1 MPKWKYNENKIMLE
15 ISQYLEA
22 TYGAH
27 YAGNG
32 DIQTVD
38 FWASLGSLESTC
50 RDNAIK
56 YLARYGKKGGSEAK
70 RKDLLKTIHYIIL
83 MMYSQDLE
91 NEQLNEKEVLDD
103 DDTHS

>member
-56 YLARYGKKGGSEAK
+56 YLARYGKKGGPEAK
-70 RKDLLKTIHYIIL
+70 RKDLLKTIHYIVL
-83 MMYSQDLE
+83 MMYAQDLE
-91 NEQLNEKEVLDD
+91 LEQEKGVELDG